1 MTPDGSVEFV
11 HSEINKLSNALV
23 ELNSAQFAQRLV
35 DIADCVVRSLS
46 AGGKVMF
53 CGNGGSAADA
63 QHLAA
68 ELVGRQNYDRPPA
81 AGLALTVDSSALTA
95 LGNDYGYDVIFSR
108 QVEALGRPG
117 DVLFGISTSGSSQS
131 VVRALA
137 AARAGGMTTISFT
150 GSNPR
155 EMSDSDQVLAVPSSE
170 TAKIQELQ
178 ITSGHIVFALVELEM
193 FPKDEIAVADDVDVD
208 LSTAPSP
215 QLADLGRL
223 H

>member
-1 MTPDGSVEFV
+1 MTLDGSVEFV
-11 HSEINKLSNALV
+11 HSEIKKLSTALV
-23 ELNSAQFAQRLV
+23 ELDSPRYAERLV
-35 DIADCVVRSLS
+35 AIADVVVRSLR
-46 AGGKVMF
+46 AGGTVMF

-95 LGNDYGYDVIFSR
+95 LGNDYGYDVIFAR

-117 DVLFGISTSGSSQS
+117 DVLFGISTSGSSRS
-131 VVRALA
+131 VVLALA
-137 AARAGGMTTISFT
+137 AAKARGMTTVSFT

-155 EMSDSDQVLAVPSSE
+155 DMGGSDQVLAVPASE
-170 TAKIQELQ
+170 TAKIQELH

-193 FPKDEIAVADDVDVD
+193 FPPGGRARDGDVDVD
-208 LSTAPSP
+208 LSTGSP
-215 QLADLGRL
+215 PRRVDLERL